1 MVPSLF
7 PIFGLDLEGGKS
19 FKLGEEL
26 REFPMYLCGG
36 HIISVN
42 IPHRKEEKNYAYSLR
57 VGGI

>member
-7 PIFGLDLEGGKS
+7 PIFGLDLDGGKS
-19 FKLGEEL
+19 FKLGEVL
-26 REFPMYLCGG
+26 REFPMYPCGG

-42 IPHRKEEKNYAYSLR
+42 IPRRKEEKNYAYSLR